1 MNLKNSFK
9 DCEFYSLGED
19 SKINWLKGILIHV
32 PANEQF
38 HFGYILY
45 LPENIKEQTTLI
57 VEGSNTGSSTDD
69 IEEANAIILK
79 TGLYPTLPIYD
90 IANNLGLPIL
100 YPLFPR
106 VYNGKETIYNHM
118 LATNSLDSSTS
129 KLKEYR
135 LERVDLQLLSMFE
148 DARKRLKYSG
158 FYIDEKFIIDGF
170 SASAKFANR
179 FTLLHPE
186 YIKMCIA
193 GAVSGILTLP
203 TSKINNQKLLW
214 PVGLGNIEELTG
226 IKFNNDKIE
235 LFKHVKQIYYMGGQ
249 DNNNPFIF
257 NDNYEPYYSGMI
269 NKQELKQIYEIF
281 GTSMNERWK
290 KSQEFYKELGVNASF
305 YTYEAFSHDP
315 KPATQDIILEINSL
329 LNNEKK
335 EIKNKYI

>member
-9 DCEFYSLGED
+9 DCEFYSLVED
-19 SKINWLKGILIHV
+19 SKINWLKGLLIHV
-32 PANEQF
+32 PSNKLF

-45 LPENIKEQTTLI
+45 LPENIKKQTTLI
-57 VEGSNTGSSTDD
+57 VEGSNASISTDN
-69 IEEANAIILK
+69 IEEANANILK

-129 KLKEYR
+129 KLKEYG

-148 DARKRLKYSG
+148 DVRKRLKNSG

-193 GAVSGILTLP
+193 GAISGILTLP
-203 TSKINNQKLLW
+203 SREVGNQKLLW

-226 IKFNNDKIE
+226 IGFSNDKIE
-235 LFKHVKQIYYMGGQ
+235 QFKHIKQIYYMGGQ
-249 DNNNPFIF
+249 DDNNPFIF

-269 NKQELKQIYEIF
+269 NQQELKQIYEIF
-281 GTSMNERWK
+281 GTSMSERWK
-290 KSQEFYKELGVNASF
+290 TSQEFYKELSVNASF
-305 YTYEAFSHDP
+305 YTYEGFGHDP
-315 KPATQDIILEINSL
+315 RPAKQDILLGINSL

-335 EIKNKYI
+335 NIKIK

>member
-9 DCEFYSLGED
+9 DCEFYYLGEK
-19 SKINWLKGILIHV
+19 SKINWLKGVLIHV

-45 LPENIKEQTTLI
+45 LPENTKKQTTLI
-57 VEGSNTGSSTDD
+57 VEGSNAGSSTDN
-69 IEEANAIILK
+69 IEEANANILK

-90 IANNLGLPIL
+90 IANELGLPIL

-118 LATNSLDSSTS
+118 LATNCLVNSTP
-129 KLKEYR
+129 KLKELR

-148 DARKRLKYSG
+148 DVKKRLKSLG
-158 FYIDEKFIIDGF
+158 FYIDKKFIIDGF
-170 SASAKFANR
+170 SASAKFTNR
-179 FTLLHPE
+179 FTILHPE

-203 TSKINNQKLLW
+203 TKQFNNQKLLW

-226 IKFNNDKIE
+226 VEFNDDKIE
-235 LFKHVKQIYYMGGQ
+235 QFKDIPQIYYMGEQ

-257 NDNYEPYYSGMI
+257 NENYEPYYSGMI
-269 NKQELKQIYEIF
+269 NQQELKQIYQIF
-281 GTSMNERWK
+281 GDSMIERWK
-290 KSQEFYKELGVNASF
+290 TSQGLYKELGVNSSF
-305 YTYEAFSHDP
+305 YTYGGFGHDP
-315 KPATQDIILEINSL
+315 RPARQDILLEINSL

-335 EIKNKYI
+335 DVKNK